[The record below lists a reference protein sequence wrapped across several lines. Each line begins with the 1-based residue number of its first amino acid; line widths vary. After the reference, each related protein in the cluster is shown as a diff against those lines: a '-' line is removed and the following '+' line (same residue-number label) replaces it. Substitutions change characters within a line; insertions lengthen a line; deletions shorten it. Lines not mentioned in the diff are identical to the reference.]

1 MISYR
6 RFFMFE
12 CPKCDYKHESIN
24 SMRIHAQKK
33 HGIQSIELWMH
44 YNGSKPTCGCSC
56 GIETKFLGL
65 KKGFAK
71 YIRGHAAR
79 VNNNWGHN
87 KEAQK
92 KSQDT
97 RREKGTFG
105 FQKGYTPWNKGL
117 TKEDHPSVASMASI
131 INSRSGE
138 YSSRMSKNRLDGTV
152 PTNWGKDHPQ
162 WKGGK
167 SRLTALCH
175 SSKRLYSEWK
185 YPALLKSGFSC
196 EKCKASGNLHV
207 HHDQEWMSA
216 IIKIV
221 LDGKD
226 ERELTFEERLV
237 EAERV
242 AEYHVNNKVSSEVL
256 CEACHKEEHSF
267 LNF

>member
-1 MISYR
+1 
-6 RFFMFE
+6 MFE

-56 GIETKFLGL
+56 GTETKFLGL

-97 RREKGTFG
+97 RREEGKLG
-105 FQKGYTPWNKGL
+105 FKKGYTPWNKGL
-117 TKEDHPSVASMASI
+117 TKETDASVARMATKNAGRAKFYSGKMKDQWAAG
-131 INSRSGE
+131 NLKALSREEHS
-138 YSSRMSKNRLDGTV
+138 
-152 PTNWGKDHPQ
+152 Q

-175 SSKRLYSEWK
+175 SSKRLYNEWK

>member
-1 MISYR
+1 M
-6 RFFMFE
+6 
-12 CPKCDYKHESIN
+12 KCNWCEKEYGKIESLSRHIG
-24 SMRIHAQKK
+24 RQHKDVITKE
-33 HGIQSIELWMH
+33 EL
-44 YNGSKPTCGCSC
+44 YVKYILKGVPPTCKCGC
-56 GIETKFLGL
+56 GEKPKFITTN
-65 KKGFAK
+65 KGFSK
-71 YIRGHAAR
+71 FKLGHSQR

-97 RREKGTFG
+97 RREEDKLG
-105 FQKGYTPWNKGL
+105 FKKGYTPWNKGL

-175 SSKRLYSEWK
+175 SSKHLYSEWK

-207 HHDQEWMSA
+207 HHDQQWMSS
-216 IIKIV
+216 IIPLV

-226 ERELTFEERLV
+226 ERELSFEQRL
-237 EAERV
+237 EV
-242 AEYHVNNKVSSEVL
+242 AELVAAYHVDNNISAQVL
-256 CEACHKEEHSF
+256 CEACHKEEHNF